1 MLNETTLTQYIEIYG
16 EDWAD
21 EMPENCP
28 PEEICI
34 SNHDTFYRYIAN
46 KDTIDERDWLNH
58 IKRFPNIHFDGNKK
72 ILAAGLSLQDNL
84 DNARRNLK
92 LPHIRKHYCGLAAI
106 TLIEEDGVLK
116 QTTKDIHHYTFWR
129 TNRCNLTKAELV

>member
-1 MLNETTLTQYIEIYG
+1 MLHETTLTQYIEIYG

-28 PEEICI
+28 PEDIYT
-34 SNHDTFYRYIAN
+34 SNDNIFYRYTAN
-46 KDTIDERDWLNH
+46 ESAIDKRDWLNH
-58 IKRFPNIHFDGNKK
+58 INRYPNIHFDGDKK

-92 LPHIRKHYCGLAAI
+92 LPQIKKHYSGLAAI
-106 TLIEEDGVLK
+106 TLVEEDGVLK
-116 QTTKDIHHYTFWR
+116 QTTNDVHHYTWWR
-129 TNRCNLTKAELV
+129 TNRCNLNKAEMV